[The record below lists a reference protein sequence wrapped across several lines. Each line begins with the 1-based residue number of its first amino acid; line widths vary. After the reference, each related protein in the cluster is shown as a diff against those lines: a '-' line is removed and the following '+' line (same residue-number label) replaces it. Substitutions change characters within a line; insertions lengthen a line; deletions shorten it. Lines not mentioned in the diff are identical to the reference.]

1 MNIYKPFLALLLI
14 VVAQLG
20 WARHID
26 MPQPGKTNGKTTAEG
41 EPCTATTSQVLLDV
55 NNVRARLLTGGDL
68 WWNPIAQI
76 AQYEVPKVSAD
87 EVAKNSIYAGA
98 LWIGGIDQLGQLKVA
113 AQTYRQTGNDFWA
126 GPLNANGE
134 AIKEVCNDFDRHF
147 QVTRRDIEDLKA
159 LYKGLGGSS
168 INPVSIPQSS
178 VPENILQW
186 PGRNNPYFDKFE
198 LPTNKNLA
206 PFYDVDSDGSYDP
219 TKGDY
224 PIIDNT
230 EPDSYADQMI
240 WWMFNDKGDIH
251 TGTGGEAI
259 GLEVGALAFAFVTN
273 DEINSM
279 TFYKYVVNNR
289 STQPL
294 DSVFFGQWVD
304 PDLGQFDDDFVGC
317 IPKDG
322 LGFVYN
328 GDAVDGE
335 YGSPPPILGVDF
347 FKGPIKKTVTAGGDT
362 IKEQLGM
369 SAFVYYDN
377 LNNSP
382 RGNPDNAAHFYGYMA
397 GVWKD
402 GLPFTYGGN
411 GRGGTVETPYM
422 FPSDPSLPEGSI
434 DPNTGLE
441 VWSECS
447 AGNDPDDRRFL
458 QSSGPFRLE
467 PGDVNEVI
475 VGVVWVQQGLT
486 YPCPSLNILKTADTK
501 AQALFDNNFKT
512 LRGPDAPSLSI
523 RELDKELI
531 ITIYNDPLTSNNAFE
546 GYEETDPLL
555 VPITSDSVYRFQGY
569 KIFQLRDG
577 TVSAQE
583 YNDPAAARPVAIMDI
598 KDGVSKIVNFIDN
611 PDVGSLV
618 GTLMVNGVD
627 DGIQHTLRVT
637 QDLFATG
644 DKKLVN
650 YKKYYFAAVA
660 YAYNNYQPVDPNNLA
675 AGGQYKPY
683 LQGNQ
688 SSGVLVGMPHIPAP
702 QQNGMVLNAQYGD
715 GPNITRV
722 VGYGNGGNLLEFTD
736 ETVAELLANGYVAE
750 PTYKGTTTP
759 IEVTV
764 FDPMRVPDA
773 EFELHIK
780 NRMYVSYSQ
789 PKYGTLTQNPDS
801 SFVYTPTNNI
811 NILIDS
817 LKISSDFFT
826 YEIANQNAIV
836 EKGVVTIKLATDTEL
851 ATDIKYMRANDD
863 TEVLYI
869 DKNNDQESEPAEVE
883 IAILA
888 NDMIP
893 ELVDLEI
900 TVENGR
906 YGEAE
911 VLPNN
916 KIKYTR
922 YATATDFF
930 GYDFFEYT
938 IRDVVTDIT
947 RKASVAVNVIDTR
960 IPVNKDITE
969 PKYRINAM
977 DDIYDISDNLQAISF
992 NPLQNDINAIWN
1004 MSMMNPYSDW
1014 VLTNLTSGQVYPSEV
1029 SIAQPYAQAIG
1040 GWDLNDNS
1048 LGFYV
1053 RINQTQ
1059 LPSNLA
1065 NAVMSASLSYEDIR
1079 TTWLNFIADADGIS
1093 GNNWIRCGEYEG
1105 ADVAYSDYATSAIG
1119 YYDPEQYYE
1128 EILGRKIA
1136 PYCLAN
1142 NKTSAGIAPACDDCT
1157 GTAANAAPTY
1167 TLEDLSSVDIV
1178 FSPNP
1183 AEWTR
1188 CVVVE
1193 SGASPVLTEGKA
1205 TKNTLRRQY
1214 SRKIDGT
1221 ADNGGEVSSLT
1232 EGEIY
1237 YVLGTT
1243 AGYITYNTTAGEQQQ
1258 QSNAFFRAS
1267 NLSGNGFATFNGA
1280 KVVKGTGIGMSYFP
1294 GYAFNLK
1301 TGERMNIMFAENSF
1315 YGSDNGKDMLWN
1327 PTSVITQTGSFASRA
1342 GGEHFI
1348 YVMNS
1353 RYDAGAA
1360 YQNKLLEQAVTT
1372 NVQAAQA
1379 LKNEVYRDAMWV
1391 TIPILQEGFQFKSMT
1406 DGFVPTK
1413 TTIKLRVNRPY
1424 ERPNL
1429 NTNILSYKFNMK
1441 GLAAAKNQ
1449 TDIAKNA
1456 LDLVK
1461 AVPNPYYAYSQYEN
1475 SQLDNRV
1482 IITNLPPKT
1491 NISIFT
1497 LDGTLIRV
1505 IKTDYSGD
1513 TAAGAKAD
1521 EKLINRVEWD
1531 LTNNKNIP
1539 IASGMYL
1546 IHVEAPDLGVE
1557 KTIKWFCVKRPLDL
1571 DIF

>member
-1 MNIYKPFLALLLI
+1 MNIYKSFIVLLL
-14 VVAQLG
+14 VTTAQIA
-20 WARHID
+20 WARHIV
-26 MPQPGKTNGKTTAEG
+26 PQPGKTSGKTTAEG
-41 EPCTATTSQVLLDV
+41 EPCTATTSQVLLEV
-55 NNVRARLLTGGDL
+55 NNVRARLLSGGDL
-68 WWNPIAQI
+68 WWNPVSTTP
-76 AQYEVPKVSAD
+76 QYEVPKTTTD

-147 QVTRRDIEDLKA
+147 QVMRKDIEDLKA
-159 LYKGLGGSS
+159 LYKELGGSS
-168 INPVSIPQSS
+168 SNSVSIPQSS
-178 VPENILQW
+178 ISENILQW
-186 PGRNNPYFDKFE
+186 PGRNNPYFDRFE

-224 PIIDNT
+224 PIIDPT
-230 EPDSYADQMI
+230 EPESYADQMI

-251 TGTGGEAI
+251 TETGGEAI
-259 GLEVGALAFAFVTN
+259 GLEVGALAFGFATN
-273 DEINSM
+273 DEVNDM
-279 TFYKYVVNNR
+279 TFYKYVINNR

-317 IPKDG
+317 VPEEG
-322 LGFVYN
+322 LGIVYN
-328 GDAVDGE
+328 GTAVDGV
-335 YGSPPPILGVDF
+335 YGSPPPMLGVDF
-347 FKGPIKKTVTAGGDT
+347 FKGPVKKTVTAEGDT
-362 IKEQLGM
+362 IKEILGM

-411 GRGGTVETPYM
+411 GRGGTMETAYM
-422 FPSDPSLPEGSI
+422 FPSDPVLPAGSI
-434 DPNTGLE
+434 DPATGLE
-441 VWSECS
+441 AWSECS
-447 AGNDPDDRRFL
+447 AGNAPNDRRFL

-467 PGDVNEVI
+467 PGDINEII
-475 VGVVWVQQGLT
+475 VGVVWVQQGLD
-486 YPCPSLNILKTADTK
+486 YPCPSFDLLIAADRK
-501 AQALFDNNFKT
+501 AQALFDNNFK
-512 LRGPDAPSLSI
+512 LKDGPDAPTLAI

-546 GYEETDPLL
+546 SYTEADPLL
-555 VPITSDSVYRFQGY
+555 APITSDTLYRFQGY
-569 KIFQLRDG
+569 KIYQLRDG
-577 TVSAQE
+577 LVSPKE
-583 YNDPAAARPVAIMDI
+583 YSNPAVARPVAIMDI
-598 KDGVSKIVNFIDN
+598 KDGVGKIINYVKD
-611 PDVGSLV
+611 PGVGTV
-618 GTLMVNGVD
+618 VATLMVDGNDNG
-627 DGIQHTLRVT
+627 IKHTLRIT
-637 QDLFATG
+637 QDLFAAD
-644 DKKLVN
+644 DKTLVN

-660 YAYNNYQPVDPNNLA
+660 YAYNNYQPVDPDIIA
-675 AGGQYKPY
+675 AGGQFEPY
-683 LQGNQ
+683 LEGRTGAGN
-688 SSGVLVGMPHIPAP
+688 VYVGMPHIPTP
-702 QQNGMVLNAQYGD
+702 QQNGLVLNAQYGD
-715 GPNITRV
+715 GPDITRI
-722 VGYGNGGNLLEFTD
+722 VGYGNGGNILEFTD
-736 ETVAELLANGYVAE
+736 ETVAEILANGYAAE
-750 PTYKGTTTP
+750 PIYKGTTTP
-759 IEVTV
+759 IDVTI

-773 EFELHIK
+773 EFELDIK
-780 NRMYVSYSQ
+780 NRIYINYSQ

-801 SFVYTPTNNI
+801 SFVYTPSDTI
-811 NILIDS
+811 DILIDS
-817 LKISSDFFT
+817 LHITSDFFT
-826 YEIANQNAIV
+826 YEIANQNAVI
-836 EKGVVTIKLATDTEL
+836 ERGAVTIKLAANIDT
-851 ATDIKYMRANDD
+851 IPGNDD
-863 TEVLYI
+863 TQVLYI
-869 DKNNDQESEPAEVE
+869 DKNNDEEDESAEV
-883 IAILA
+883 IVDVLA
-888 NDMIP
+888 NDIASAGSNMQIL
-893 ELVDLEI
+893 LVG
-900 TVENGR
+900 NGQ
-906 YGEAE
+906 YGETQI
-911 VLPNN
+911 LPNN
-916 KIKYTR
+916 TIKYTR
-922 YATATDFF
+922 NTTAVDFF
-930 GYDFFEYT
+930 GYDSFVY
-938 IRDVVTDIT
+938 
-947 RKASVAVNVIDTR
+947 AVSSSGPNGSFIGRARVYVNIIDTR
-960 IPVNKDITE
+960 LPINHGITKAEYRVN
-969 PKYRINAM
+969 AV

-992 NPLQNDINAIWN
+992 NPLQNDINAIWD
-1004 MSMMNPYSDW
+1004 MPMISPYSSW
-1014 VLTNLTSGQVYPSEV
+1014 VLTNLTSGQVYPSEAN
-1029 SIAQPYAQAIG
+1029 ILKPYSQSIG

-1065 NAVMSASLSYEDIR
+1065 NSVMSASLSYEDIR
-1079 TTWLNFIADADGIS
+1079 ETWLNFIPDGEQQES
-1093 GNNWIRCGEYEG
+1093 NSNWIRSGEEE
-1105 ADVAYSDYATSAIG
+1105 ASNVAYSDYASFAIG
-1119 YYDPEQYYE
+1119 YYDPEHYYDK
-1128 EILGRKIA
+1128 ILGRTIA

-1142 NKTSAGIAPACDDCT
+1142 NKASAGLAPACDDCT
-1157 GTAANAAPTY
+1157 GTAANAVPTY

-1205 TKNTLRRQY
+1205 PKNTLRRQY

-1243 AGYITYNTTAGEQQQ
+1243 AGYITYNTAAGEQQQ

-1294 GYAFNLK
+1294 GYALNLE

-1327 PTSVITQTGSFASRA
+1327 PTSVTTQTGSFASRA

-1429 NTNILSYKFNMK
+1429 NTDVLSYKFNTK
-1441 GLAAAKNQ
+1441 GLAAARNQ
-1449 TDIAKNA
+1449 TDMAKNA

-1475 SQLDNRV
+1475 SQLDNRM
-1482 IITNLPPKT
+1482 IITNLPAKT

-1531 LTNNKNIP
+1531 LKNSKNIP

-1557 KTIKWFCVKRPLDL
+1557 KTIKWFCVNRPLDL
-1571 DIF
+1571 DVF